1 MSNQSM
7 SGRTSVADTFK
18 DFLLQADID
27 NGLKLPMFKDKYVT
41 RFDDNGNAYAVKER
55 VEIIP
60 QEDENEDETD
70 PVDNILKA
78 FKERES
84 DDNDNTTLEYYTDL
98 ASGGVAKI
106 QFNSYEKSYLKVNTR
121 FIVD

>member
-1 MSNQSM
+1 M